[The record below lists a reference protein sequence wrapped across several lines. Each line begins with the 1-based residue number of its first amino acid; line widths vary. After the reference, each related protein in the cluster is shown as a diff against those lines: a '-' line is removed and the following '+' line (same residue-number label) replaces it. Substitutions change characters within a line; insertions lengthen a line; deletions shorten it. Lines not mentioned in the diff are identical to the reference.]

1 VNSKNPSDKEVVV
14 IGLGYVGL
22 TLSAFMSDL
31 GMNVLGI
38 EIRETVIAKLQ
49 TMKAFFFEPGLDE
62 LLERTINDGSFRFQT
77 RLEKSNSERIFII
90 TVGTP
95 IDAKKKVKADSIVR
109 VAEQLVGVINEGDLV
124 ILRSTVKLNTTRQLI
139 QPILEKSGKNFYIA
153 FCPERTLE
161 GAALSELGV
170 LPQIVGGV
178 NEESTRR
185 AAEFFSKITSTVVKV
200 SNSETAE
207 LIKLVDNMQ
216 RDVRFAVANEV
227 ADICNSEHIKA
238 TEVISAGKLGYPRTN
253 LPFPGPVGGPCLEKD
268 SYILAES
275 LLNKEKTPLIALS
288 ARKVNEN
295 MTALIAEFLA
305 KWFKMKHL
313 ESRPLKIAILG
324 IAFKGIP
331 ETNDLRGTP
340 ALNLLSD
347 LKQAMPPFTEF
358 QLWDPVVTK
367 SEAALE
373 GFEFQ
378 DELAET
384 ISNSDCIILANNHP
398 KISDLSLS
406 QISKFAIGNVL
417 VYDIWSR
424 HDNVT
429 QFPPNLKYVSW
440 GSHQVSELRA

>member
-1 VNSKNPSDKEVVV
+1 MNSQNLSDKEVVV

-22 TLSAFMSDL
+22 TLSAFISDL
-31 GMNVLGI
+31 GMKVLGI

-49 TMKAFFFEPGLDE
+49 TMNAFFFEPGLDE
-62 LLERTINDGSFRFQT
+62 LLERTIIDGSFRFQT
-77 RLEKSNSERIFII
+77 ELEKSNSERIFII

-109 VAEQLVGVINEGDLV
+109 VAEQLVDVINEGDLV

-275 LLNKEKTPLIALS
+275 LLDKDKTPLIALS

-295 MTALIAEFLA
+295 MTASIAEFLA

-347 LKQAMPPFTEF
+347 LKQAMPLFTEF

-398 KISDLSLS
+398 KISDLSLN
-406 QISKFAIGNVL
+406 QISKFAKGNVL

-424 HDNVT
+424 YDNVN

>member
-1 VNSKNPSDKEVVV
+1 MNSKNPKDTEVVV

-38 EIRETVIAKLQ
+38 EIRENVIAKLQ

-62 LLERTINDGSFRFQT
+62 ILARTINDGSFRFHS
-77 RLEKSNSERIFII
+77 RLEKSNSERVFII

-170 LPQIVGGV
+170 LPQIIGGV

-185 AAEFFSKITSTVVKV
+185 AADFFSKITSTVVKV

-216 RDVRFAVANEV
+216 RDVRFAIANEV

-275 LLNKEKTPLIALS
+275 LLDKKKTPLIALS

-295 MTALIAEFLA
+295 MTASIAEFLA
-305 KWFKMKHL
+305 KWFEMKHL
-313 ESRPLKIAILG
+313 ESRPLKVAILG

-347 LKQAMPPFTEF
+347 LKQAMPLFTEF

-398 KISDLSLS
+398 KISDLSLN

-429 QFPPNLKYVSW
+429 QFPQNLKYVSW

>member
-1 VNSKNPSDKEVVV
+1 MNSKNPSDKEVVV

-62 LLERTINDGSFRFQT
+62 LLERTLNDGSFRFQT

-109 VAEQLVGVINEGDLV
+109 VAEQLVDVINEGDLV

-178 NEESTRR
+178 NDESTRR

-227 ADICNSEHIKA
+227 ADICNSENIRA

-253 LPFPGPVGGPCLEKD
+253 LPFSGPVGGPCLEKD

-295 MTALIAEFLA
+295 MTASIAKFLA
-305 KWFKMKHL
+305 KWFEKKHV

-331 ETNDLRGTP
+331 E
-340 ALNLLSD
+340 
-347 LKQAMPPFTEF
+347 
-358 QLWDPVVTK
+358 
-367 SEAALE
+367 
-373 GFEFQ
+373 
-378 DELAET
+378 
-384 ISNSDCIILANNHP
+384 
-398 KISDLSLS
+398 
-406 QISKFAIGNVL
+406 IG
-417 VYDIWSR
+417 
-424 HDNVT
+424 
-429 QFPPNLKYVSW
+429 
-440 GSHQVSELRA
+440 RAHV